1 MERAQLFRQ
10 AVAADLFIVAQID
23 AAIGEGGVGPDE
35 ASVADLM
42 SGLDQADATNLP
54 CFF

>member
-10 AVAADLFIVAQID
+10 TVAADLFIVAQIVT
-23 AAIGEGGVGPDE
+23 AIGEGGMGPDE

-42 SGLDQADATNLP
+42 SGLDQAGAANLL